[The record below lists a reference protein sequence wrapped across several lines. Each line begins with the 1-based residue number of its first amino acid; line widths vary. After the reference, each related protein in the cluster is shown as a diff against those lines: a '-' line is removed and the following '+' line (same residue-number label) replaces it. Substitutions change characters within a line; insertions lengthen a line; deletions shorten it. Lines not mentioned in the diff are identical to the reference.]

1 MRFGLTLGVSTFL
14 QDKYSQFYISLH
26 YPGFLQLT
34 AWAGAGNDHSDWRWL
49 LLALS
54 ARAGW
59 LGVKHQFT
67 YLLTCSVCRPRE
79 QVQQGAQLGAH
90 VPPDQ
95 RGTLQGAVGHE
106 DAVPWRLRQT
116 VPAHPQGA
124 VHVGSP
130 VRVISLVE
138 YLGRDVGWAQRP
150 KSGSTP
156 SPPPPSQQFFSLF
169 FSFFF
174 FFWGGGGG
182 GDCSVEE

>member
-1 MRFGLTLGVSTFL
+1 M
-14 QDKYSQFYISLH
+14 
-26 YPGFLQLT
+26 
-34 AWAGAGNDHSDWRWL
+34 AWDGAGNDHPDWQWL
-49 LLALS
+49 LLAPS

-79 QVQQGAQLGAH
+79 QVQQGARLGAH

-106 DAVPWRLRQT
+106 DAVPWRLRQA

-124 VHVGSP
+124 VHGGSP

-156 SPPPPSQQFFSLF
+156 SPPSQRFFLLIF
-169 FSFFF
+169 F
-174 FFWGGGGG
+174 GGGGG
-182 GDCSVEE
+182 GGGLLSRGMEIMVIWKNCSAEELRLVFFWELLGIGNV